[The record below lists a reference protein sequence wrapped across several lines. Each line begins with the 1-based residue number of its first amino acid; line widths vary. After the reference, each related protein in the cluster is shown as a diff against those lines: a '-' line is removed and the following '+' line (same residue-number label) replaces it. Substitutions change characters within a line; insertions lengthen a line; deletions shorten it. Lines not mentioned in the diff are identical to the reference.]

1 MRPMDRIVELL
12 TEKGAVFGARIL
24 ALGVAFA
31 ASFLIASWARR
42 AVLRGLSRTKADA
55 TLSQFLA
62 NFLRYAIIVATLIA
76 CLGAVGFQTAS
87 FAALLGAA
95 GLAIGLAFQ
104 GTLSNFA
111 AGIMLILFRPFKV
124 GDTIRVSN
132 QIGTVRELELF
143 TTELVTVDNRK
154 IILPNAQVFGQTLE
168 NVTHYPTRRV
178 DIALQVPLRIN
189 SDATEQALLEAARGV
204 PGVIDEPP
212 AEAALVELGVMA
224 VWQLRVW
231 CNTPDFARVQVGA
244 ARAAKRALDQLRSL
258 P

>member
-1 MRPMDRIVELL
+1 MDRIVELL
-12 TEKGAVFGARIL
+12 KEKGAIFAARIL
-24 ALGVAFA
+24 VLGLAFF
-31 ASFLIASWARR
+31 ASFLVASWARR
-42 AVLRGLSRTKADA
+42 GTLRALSRTKADA
-55 TLSQFLA
+55 TLSSFLA

-76 CLGAVGFQTAS
+76 CLGAMGFQTAS

-111 AGIMLILFRPFKV
+111 AGIMLLLFRPFKV

-143 TTELVTVDNRK
+143 TTELVTADNRR

-178 DIALQVPLRIN
+178 DIALQVPLRID
-189 SDATEQALLEAARGV
+189 SDTTEQALLDVTRSV
-204 PGVIDEPP
+204 PGVLSEPP
-212 AEAALVELGVMA
+212 PEAALVELGVMA
-224 VWQLRVW
+224 VWHLRVW
-231 CNTPDFARVQVGA
+231 CNTTDFALVQVGA
-244 ARAAKRALDQLRSL
+244 TRAAKRALDQLRSTT
-258 P
+258 

>member
-1 MRPMDRIVELL
+1 MERIVELL
-12 TEKGAVFGARIL
+12 VEKGAVFGARIL
-24 ALGVAFA
+24 ILGLAFA
-31 ASFLIASWARR
+31 ASFLLASWVRR
-42 AVLRGLSRTKADA
+42 AMLRGLSRTKADA
-55 TLSQFLA
+55 TLSHFLA

-76 CLGAVGFQTAS
+76 CLGAMGFETAS

-111 AGIMLILFRPFKV
+111 AGLMLLLFRPFKV

-143 TTELVTVDNRK
+143 TTELVTADNRK
-154 IILPNAQVFGQTLE
+154 IIMPNAQVFGQTLE

-178 DIALQVPLRIN
+178 DIPVQVPLRIN
-189 SDATEQALLEAARGV
+189 SDATEQALLDAARSV
-204 PGVIDEPP
+204 PGVLSEPAP
-212 AEAALVELGVMA
+212 EAALTDLNVMA

-231 CNTPDFARVQVGA
+231 CNTPDFGKVQIGTV
-244 ARAAKRALDQLRSL
+244 RAAKRALDRLRAST
-258 P
+258 